1 MYRCMP
7 LANLPDNLGND
18 GSVLWPQH
26 SLLTSFTSEL
36 AISNANQHHHH
47 QQQSAADKK
56 HACRNCGKVYALA
69 SSLYTHEKYQCGK
82 EPQFKCPY
90 CPHKTKLKGN
100 LKAHIGFKHSNMP
113 KDF

>member
-1 MYRCMP
+1 MTEK
-7 LANLPDNLGND
+7 GEE
-18 GSVLWPQH
+18 GSASWSQH
-26 SLLTSFTSEL
+26 SLFTSLTTAL
-36 AISNANQHHHH
+36 AISS
-47 QQQSAADKK
+47 QQASSDKK
-56 HACRNCGKVYALA
+56 HSCRNCGKVYALA

-113 KDF
+113 RDF